1 MAGPLSDSDKARLL
15 GAPGPEEE
23 EGRVAPHDPRA
34 SGPGLIS
41 AIQDLIKY
49 FQSPESD
56 MVKPGSASN
65 DARYEKTLEDAGMS
79 KDDTGIGG

>member
-23 EGRVAPHDPRA
+23 GRVAPHDPRA

-41 AIQDLIKY
+41 TIQDLIKY
-49 FQSPESD
+49 FQSPESAR
-56 MVKPGSASN
+56 VKPGSASN
-65 DARYEKTLEDAGMS
+65 DTRYEKTLEDAGMS